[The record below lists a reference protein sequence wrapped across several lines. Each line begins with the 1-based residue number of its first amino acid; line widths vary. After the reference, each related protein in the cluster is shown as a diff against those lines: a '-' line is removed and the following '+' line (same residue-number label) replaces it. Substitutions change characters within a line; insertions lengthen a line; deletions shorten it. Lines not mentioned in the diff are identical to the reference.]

1 MLDRV
6 RYELGAPGVGPEEL
20 ALLTAQ
26 LTDALSDVLLIAES
40 RGGRL
45 AHVQEVPPD
54 GRGWGECGPVRAE
67 CSQLIEIVHGALN
80 DCGTTPQVMGVLVLP
95 GGDLASA
102 GAARRYVRGVA
113 RSWELLPEAVDT
125 LEAITGELVANALEH
140 GHSQSVT
147 VALSLAAGT
156 VTVSLTD
163 EGTGHVFVLG
173 MAGPEQESGR
183 GLLIVDALATRWGQ
197 RQTGG
202 RFTVWAE
209 ADVRHDPA
217 HEEFTRDFREEP

>member
-1 MLDRV
+1 MGDGNHRRV
-6 RYELGAPGVGPEEL
+6 RLLPWTGTDGKHCYLLGDGAASGVLSRHADHVE
-20 ALLTAQ
+20 AVQ
-26 LTDALSDVLLIAES
+26 LGFAGKLQGLGL
-40 RGGRL
+40 
-45 AHVQEVPPD
+45 
-54 GRGWGECGPVRAE
+54 
-67 CSQLIEIVHGALN
+67 
-80 DCGTTPQVMGVLVLP
+80 LVLP

-102 GAARRYVRGVA
+102 GAARRYIRDVA

-125 LEAITGELVANALEH
+125 LEAITGEFVANALEH

-173 MAGPEQESGR
+173 VAGPEQESGR

-197 RQTGG
+197 LQTGG

-209 ADVRHDPA
+209 VDVRHDPA
-217 HEEFTRDFREEP
+217 HKDVTRDFREEP